1 MMTFAELIFF
11 IAVVLILYRLMS
23 PLQRVIELRLR
34 KFFKS
39 KNKKSDAAVIDITDY
54 SKNKNRKE

>member
-1 MMTFAELIFF
+1 MTFAELIFF